1 MADNESKSSPNSA
14 PELAAAVST
23 GQSASESG
31 LLLTQ
36 PAATLPPS
44 GRRPAFREIKRQL
57 SEEDLSSPGVQKL
70 LLDDLERAETE
81 CEILQGYIERYHEA
95 DKRSAVFEERIRS
108 VTAIDIMFG
117 VGVGLGGTIMGL
129 SPTFWADQPK
139 GLIVLI
145 IGGLLVVGASIAR
158 VVKR

>member
-1 MADNESKSSPNSA
+1 MAETKPIASDRPS
-14 PELAAAVST
+14 ELPSAVST
-23 GQSASESG
+23 GQSDSESG

-36 PAATLPPS
+36 PAAAVPPT

-57 SEEDLSSPGVQKL
+57 SEEDLSSSGVQKL
-70 LLDDLERAETE
+70 LLDDLERAESE

-129 SPTFWADQPK
+129 APTFWTDQPK
-139 GLIVLI
+139 GLIALVV
-145 IGGLLVVGASIAR
+145 GGLLVVGASIAR